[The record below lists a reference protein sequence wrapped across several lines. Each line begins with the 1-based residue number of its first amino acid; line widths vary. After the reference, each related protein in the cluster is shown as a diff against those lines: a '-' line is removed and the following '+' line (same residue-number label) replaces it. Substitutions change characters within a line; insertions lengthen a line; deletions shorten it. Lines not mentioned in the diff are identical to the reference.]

1 MGKSNLCVGLTVC
14 FAYAYQGRMIID
26 VKRERGRLNLSRVD
40 LAKKLGV
47 GYQAVCKMERQE
59 WNPTVATLAKVAAAI
74 GMRVAVIPIAVDTSG
89 GANVTGLGN
98 NVEFV
103 LCDNQ
108 GNHGEWCSGKAGH
121 VGGCSWSGA

>member
-1 MGKSNLCVGLTVC
+1 
-14 FAYAYQGRMIID
+14 MIID

-47 GYQAVCKMERQE
+47 GYQAVCKMERQN

-74 GMRVAVIPIAVDTSG
+74 GMRVAVIPITVYSDG
-89 GANVTGLGN
+89 GANVAGLGN
-98 NVEFV
+98 NAEFV

-108 GNHGEWCSGKAGH
+108 GEHGEWCQLATDH
-121 VGGCSWSGA
+121 AGGCSWSGA

>member
-1 MGKSNLCVGLTVC
+1 
-14 FAYAYQGRMIID
+14 MIID
-26 VKRERGRLNLSRVD
+26 VKRERGRLNLSRVE

-47 GYQAVCKMERQE
+47 SYQAVCKMERQE

-108 GNHGEWCSGKAGH
+108 GNHGEWCRLATGH
-121 VGGCSWSGA
+121 GGGCSWSEA